1 MSAAPAGCRRIRGVI
16 HVIAAAAAVSLGIA
30 VDNSEVG
37 VR

>member
-16 HVIAAAAAVSLGIA
+16 YVVAAAAAVALGMA